1 MSIVT
6 PAEAVAEV
14 SSAEILATVESA
26 ARAADLA
33 GHEAWLRGDSEAAQ
47 AHWLDA
53 AAYWADL
60 ADIIGRLAGLP
71 TITKEVTHERLY

>member
-1 MSIVT
+1 MTVIT
-6 PAEAVAEV
+6 PADAVAEV
-14 SSAEILATVESA
+14 SSVEILATVESA
-26 ARAADLA
+26 ARAADQA

-60 ADIIGRLAGLP
+60 ADTIGRLAGLP
-71 TITKEVTHERLY
+71 TIVKEVTL